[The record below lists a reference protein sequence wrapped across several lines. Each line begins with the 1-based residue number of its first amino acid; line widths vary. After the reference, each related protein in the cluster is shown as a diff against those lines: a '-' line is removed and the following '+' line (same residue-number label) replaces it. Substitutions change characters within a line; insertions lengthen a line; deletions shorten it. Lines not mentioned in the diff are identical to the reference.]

1 MEEKKDIKM
10 LIVGSKMSGKTN
22 LMMRYVKNEF
32 SHNFMGTIGIDMKKV
47 K

>member
-10 LIVGSKMSGKTN
+10 LIVGSKMSGKRN
-22 LMMRYVKNEF
+22 LINRYVENEF
-32 SHNFMGTIGIDMKKV
+32 SHNFMNTIGIDIKKV

>member
-1 MEEKKDIKM
+1 MEKRKTIQM
-10 LIVGSKMSGKTN
+10 LIVGSKMSGKRD
-22 LMMRYVKNEF
+22 LMIRYVNNEF